1 MEIIQLAN
9 TYSLLEAYIKLP
21 KCTLFM
27 RDAFFPNRFFTKT
40 EYAIVDFRKAK
51 RVMAAAVDQE
61 VGHSA
66 LERQNFDTYQFWTP
80 FFAPTRALKAIDLLP
95 RMPGES
101 PFTEMTTVDRA
112 GALISLDMIELDEIL
127 TRREEWMAVQAIVFN
142 TFTLPIAGKNGTF
155 NYVVDFTMGGARPG
169 SNVVKLAAAAQWSAS
184 TSNPLQDLDTYTV
197 QTLQFGLIAP
207 NVVIFDQFAYEAFLS
222 NLAVDRVF
230 FSFRGDSGSQVGVI
244 KPEVMSDSVTFVGR
258 LRRPDVSLYVYTEF
272 YVQDGTITQTT
283 AGTEVTMLPQ
293 GTVIIGSTRSRNA
306 VYYGPITQLERVGGG
321 DVAEFTWSNQPRV
334 PKIWADIDHDQR
346 WTRLAMRSL
355 PVPLDLSEW
364 TVLSVLGAW

>member
-21 KCTLFM
+21 KCTLFF

-51 RVMAAAVDQE
+51 RVMAPAVDME
-61 VGHSA
+61 VGHSPV
-66 LERQNFDTYQFWTP
+66 ERQNFATYQFWTP
-80 FFAPTRALKAIDLLP
+80 FFGPTRALKAIDLLP
-95 RMPGES
+95 RMAGES
-101 PFTEMTTVDRA
+101 PFTNMSTVDRA
-112 GALISLDMIELDEIL
+112 GALISMDMIELDEIL

-142 TFTLPIAGKNGTF
+142 TFTLPIAGKNGTY
-155 NYVVDFTMGGARPG
+155 NYIVDFTMGGTRPG
-169 SNVVKLAAAAQWSAS
+169 SNVVKLASASFWSAS
-184 TSNPLQDLDTYTV
+184 TSNPLQDLDTYSV

-207 NVVIFDQFAYEAFLS
+207 DVVIMDQFAYEAFLS
-222 NLAVDRVF
+222 NVAVDRVF
-230 FSFRGDSGSQVGVI
+230 YSFRGDSDNSLGNI
-244 KPEVMSDSVTFVGR
+244 KPDVLSDAVTFVGK
-258 LRRPDVSLYVYTEF
+258 LRRPNVSLYVYTEF
-272 YVQDGTITQTT
+272 YVQDGTITQSN

-306 VYYGPITQLERVGGG
+306 IYYGPITQLEHVGGG
-321 DVAEFTWSNQPRV
+321 NVGEFTWSDQPRV
-334 PKIWADIDHDQR
+334 PKVWADIDHDQR
-346 WTRLAMRSL
+346 WTRLAMRTL